1 MGVVEVVWGANAH
14 EFDGVLS
21 SAQFFDVSVEA
32 FEFCE
37 EAGIGEIGVNDTDG
51 VVGIEGCQE
60 LVLGIL
66 NGFEVA
72 RGDVAGGTDECKI
85 HEIGT

>member
-1 MGVVEVVWGANAH
+1 
-14 EFDGVLS
+14 
-21 SAQFFDVSVEA
+21 
-32 FEFCE
+32 
-37 EAGIGEIGVNDTDG
+37 
-51 VVGIEGCQE
+51 

-72 RGDVAGGTDECKI
+72 RGDVAGGTVECKI